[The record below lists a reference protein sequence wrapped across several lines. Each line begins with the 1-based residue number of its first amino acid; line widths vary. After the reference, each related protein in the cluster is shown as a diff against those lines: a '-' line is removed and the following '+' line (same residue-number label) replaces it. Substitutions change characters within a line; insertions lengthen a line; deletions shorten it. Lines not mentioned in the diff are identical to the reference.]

1 MQADQHISL
10 LSNCKQ
16 LVGSIRS
23 GLIDMMLLSECDE
36 IVMTGSSTFGS
47 VAAGWG
53 GIAPVVMLPG
63 HHMDIDV
70 SHSLSQKL
78 HFIRQSQ

>member
-1 MQADQHISL
+1 
-10 LSNCKQ
+10 
-16 LVGSIRS
+16 
-23 GLIDMMLLSECDE
+23 MMLLSECDE

-63 HHMDIDV
+63 PHLDIDV
-70 SHSLSQKL
+70 NFLFLLTTQH
-78 HFIRQSQ
+78 